1 VFRLLL
7 LIIGMDAVD
16 LRPYGLNLTLKPTT
30 DIFTLGLNVLSSAHR
45 YKPKGSNAYRGFVV
59 GGVPYIARK
68 KLMGGEYG
76 DIYKVEHNGKPYA
89 CKINKSMKTPNDV
102 RAFFA
107 EVLIHILLL
116 QSSVGEENGPY
127 VPYLYKVGYDKSTQ
141 KTYLITEWLTHTLD
155 YEIVRGTKA
164 ENDERLPVILA
175 QVAHALTHWG
185 RELKFNHRD
194 LHTNNVMLLR
204 SPSSS
209 GTLKRVALIDFGLS
223 CLTWKGLVLKGPT
236 LYNDASHPCYK
247 EDRDMPFLLM
257 RLYKYYDDFLSKP
270 LLQQIHRMLGGTVR
284 GAPCDLGALCPEH
297 GLVDVMDQYEFL
309 NRPNVQTPGGATERV
324 EQAFRTM
331 RRGTLTRA
339 RVKAKAKSSGM
350 LSGLLPTFFAR
361 QAGQQTRKRKRP
373 QTLSEDH
380 AIRTFAP
387 GL

>member
-1 VFRLLL
+1 MSLQLVMALDRSQCIMRLTFVC
-7 LIIGMDAVD
+7 ID
-16 LRPYGLNLTLKPTT
+16 LRIAPDDVSSVTIGHVVLTPDT
-30 DIFTLGLNVLSSAHR
+30 DVFALTPEVLSSAHR
-45 YKPKGSNAYRGFVV
+45 YKPKGSNTYRGFVV

-76 DIYKVEHNGKPYA
+76 DVYKVEHNGKPYA
-89 CKINKSMKTPNDV
+89 CKINKSMKTPDDV

-164 ENDERLPVILA
+164 ENDGRLPVVLA

-204 SPSSS
+204 SHS

-223 CLTWKGLVLKGPT
+223 CLTWKGLTLKGPT
-236 LYNDASHPCYK
+236 LYNDAPHPCYK

-257 RLYKYYDDFLSKP
+257 RLYKYYDEFLSKP
-270 LLQQIHRMLGGTVR
+270 LLQHIHRMLGGTVR
-284 GAPCDLGALCPEH
+284 GEPCDLGALCPEH

-339 RVKAKAKSSGM
+339 RAKAKSSGM
-350 LSGLLPTFFAR
+350 LSGLLPAAFAG
-361 QAGQQTRKRKRP
+361 QAG
-373 QTLSEDH
+373 
-380 AIRTFAP
+380 
-387 GL
+387 

>member
-1 VFRLLL
+1 
-7 LIIGMDAVD
+7 MDAVD
-16 LRPYGLNLTLKPTT
+16 LRPYGLNLTLRPTT

-45 YKPKGSNAYRGFVV
+45 YKPKGSDAYRGFVV

-89 CKINKSMKTPNDV
+89 CKINKSMKTANDV

-204 SPSSS
+204 SPSAS

-236 LYNDASHPCYK
+236 LYNDVPHPCYK

-270 LLQQIHRMLGGTVR
+270 LLQHIHRMLGGTVR
-284 GAPCDLGALCPEH
+284 GQPCDLGALCPEH

-339 RVKAKAKSSGM
+339 RSRAKRKGIV
-350 LSGLLPTFFAR
+350 SGLLPTFL
-361 QAGQQTRKRKRP
+361 AGQQTRKRKRP
-373 QTLSEDH
+373 ETMSENH
-380 AIRTFAP
+380 AIRTFVTSS
-387 GL
+387 